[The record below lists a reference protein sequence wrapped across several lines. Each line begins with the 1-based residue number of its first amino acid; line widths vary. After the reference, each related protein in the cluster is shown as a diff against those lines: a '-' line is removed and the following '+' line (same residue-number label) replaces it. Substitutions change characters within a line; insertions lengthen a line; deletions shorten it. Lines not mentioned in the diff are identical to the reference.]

1 MTKFSLA
8 ILNVLNDNDVETPSK
23 ALCVSQILSLMEEKQ
38 RKSYS
43 TVYRHLY
50 NMEHLGYVK
59 CGLVDGLA
67 STYFITDS
75 GKSFCKAQIQED
87 F

>member
-1 MTKFSLA
+1 MTKFSLV
-8 ILNVLNDNDVETPSK
+8 ILCVLNDNDVGTPSK
-23 ALCVSQILSLMEEKQ
+23 ALSVNQILSLMGEKQ

-43 TVYRHLY
+43 TAYRHLC

-75 GKSFCKAQIQED
+75 GKLFCKSQEEL
-87 F
+87 

>member
-23 ALCVSQILSLMEEKQ
+23 VLCVNQILSLMEEKQ

-43 TVYRHLY
+43 TVYCHLS

-67 STYFITDS
+67 STYMITDS
-75 GKSFCKAQIQED
+75 GKLFCKEQI
-87 F
+87 

>member
-23 ALCVSQILSLMEEKQ
+23 ALCVSQILSLIEEKQ

-43 TVYRHLY
+43 TVYRHLC

-75 GKSFCKAQIQED
+75 GKSFYKAQI
-87 F
+87 

>member
-43 TVYRHLY
+43 TVYRHLC
-50 NMEHLGYVK
+50 NMEHLRYVK

-75 GKSFCKAQIQED
+75 GKSFCKAQEEL
-87 F
+87 

>member
-23 ALCVSQILSLMEEKQ
+23 ALCVSQ
-38 RKSYS
+38 SYS
-43 TVYRHLY
+43 TVYRHLC

-75 GKSFCKAQIQED
+75 GKSFCKTQI
-87 F
+87 

>member
-1 MTKFSLA
+1 MTKFSLV

-43 TVYRHLY
+43 TVYRHLC
-50 NMEHLGYVK
+50 NMEYLGYVK

-67 STYFITDS
+67 STYMITES
-75 GKSFCKAQIQED
+75 GKLFCKAQDES
-87 F
+87 

>member
-8 ILNVLNDNDVETPSK
+8 ILNVLNDNDVEIPSK
-23 ALCVSQILSLMEEKQ
+23 ALCVNQILSLMEEKQ

-43 TVYRHLY
+43 TVYRHLC

-75 GKSFCKAQIQED
+75 GKSFCKSQEEL
-87 F
+87 